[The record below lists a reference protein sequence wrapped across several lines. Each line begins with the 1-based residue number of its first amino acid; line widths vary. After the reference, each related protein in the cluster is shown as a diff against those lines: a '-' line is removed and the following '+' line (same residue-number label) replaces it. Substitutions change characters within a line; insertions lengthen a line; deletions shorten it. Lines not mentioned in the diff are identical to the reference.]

1 MANHPWM
8 PPLDTYHDEDF
19 PYHQGRELMIT
30 PHEAPEPFD
39 GPSYYRP
46 SDPSSTFDGDGDAVI
61 KQHKTRSQLVA
72 ECLPRGAAWPTDDGT
87 KSSQH
92 IGLTIEKTIK
102 TTKER
107 GSQVVVCKLNLGQM
121 HKGIPARVVAKI
133 YDPLYYPFLA
143 CALPYAS
150 DVVRQADMDLS
161 REAAVYQHFKTMG
174 TDGQF
179 APKYY
184 GAFTMPMRSHIA
196 GKYRPVCLILLE
208 HIDGSTMRAS
218 CTVPYNRIPALVP
231 GPHAGNDDQR
241 MLVMKELV
249 DIESKMR
256 HTGVV
261 YGTMMPENVM
271 ISRPSP
277 TKANAALK
285 PHSCSRVADAR
296 GQHETAVLKTA
307 GRDLA
312 IPFRTPAHN
321 TTMSTARLTFLYPP
335 LFRPLRVSTGVVQAT
350 RTSRKRYADPRRQR
364 AVFSTAFAPR
374 APVARR
380 HGKAVEPLPAPAED
394 DEMRPPLA
402 PPSPEALAKD
412 SELAAAA
419 AAAAATTPTTE
430 PAAEAQP
437 PPPTAQGPADTSAE
451 SDAQGK
457 DAAASDSREEA
468 RQDAKKSG
476 PLEAMLQM
484 PEPGTDEGGARQ
496 HPHLSP
502 PPYVHHFDSYSLVRQ
517 LQAGGYTEVQATSVM
532 KAVRRIL
539 AQNLDVAQD
548 SLVSKSDVEN
558 ETYLFRAACSELST
572 EVKNNQRIADEEM
585 RQQRTL
591 LQHEVDI
598 LTQSLSQEV
607 LTLNDNVRGMFN
619 DRKIAVSEE
628 QKGVDSIIQQI
639 NYKISISLSSDA
651 KSEIEGLRWVLIR
664 RSVLGILFMA
674 VLTLGT
680 LRYGTYVSHENKREA
695 ERLQRQAEVLR
706 ASDGKR
712 DHSSAPDAAEILA
725 AS

>member
-46 SDPSSTFDGDGDAVI
+46 SDSSSTFDGDGDAVI

-92 IGLTIEKTIK
+92 IGLTIQKTIK

-277 TKANAALK
+277 TKADAALK
-285 PHSCSRVADAR
+285 PHSS
-296 GQHETAVLKTA
+296 
-307 GRDLA
+307 
-312 IPFRTPAHN
+312 
-321 TTMSTARLTFLYPP
+321 RLTFLYPP

-350 RTSRKRYADPRRQR
+350 RTCRKRYADPRRQR

-419 AAAAATTPTTE
+419 AATTPTPE

-558 ETYLFRAACSELST
+558 
-572 EVKNNQRIADEEM
+572 
-585 RQQRTL
+585 
-591 LQHEVDI
+591 
-598 LTQSLSQEV
+598 
-607 LTLNDNVRGMFN
+607 
-619 DRKIAVSEE
+619 
-628 QKGVDSIIQQI
+628 
-639 NYKISISLSSDA
+639 
-651 KSEIEGLRWVLIR
+651 
-664 RSVLGILFMA
+664 
-674 VLTLGT
+674 
-680 LRYGTYVSHENKREA
+680 
-695 ERLQRQAEVLR
+695 
-706 ASDGKR
+706 
-712 DHSSAPDAAEILA
+712 
-725 AS
+725 

>member
-92 IGLTIEKTIK
+92 IGLTIQKTIK

-184 GAFTMPMRSHIA
+184 GAFTMPMRSNIA

-307 GRDLA
+307 GRDLGVSGSKVVK
-312 IPFRTPAHN
+312 REHG
-321 TTMSTARLTFLYPP
+321 
-335 LFRPLRVSTGVVQAT
+335 FRPQGQLNLPWRDMSQVHCRSTVADSSSSSEFFGRCSKFFGRCSNSSEDVRILRKMFNIL
-350 RTSRKRYADPRRQR
+350 RKMFKILMLVD
-364 AVFSTAFAPR
+364 
-374 APVARR
+374 
-380 HGKAVEPLPAPAED
+380 PLPLP
-394 DEMRPPLA
+394 
-402 PPSPEALAKD
+402 
-412 SELAAAA
+412 
-419 AAAAATTPTTE
+419 
-430 PAAEAQP
+430 
-437 PPPTAQGPADTSAE
+437 
-451 SDAQGK
+451 
-457 DAAASDSREEA
+457 
-468 RQDAKKSG
+468 
-476 PLEAMLQM
+476 
-484 PEPGTDEGGARQ
+484 
-496 HPHLSP
+496 
-502 PPYVHHFDSYSLVRQ
+502 
-517 LQAGGYTEVQATSVM
+517 
-532 KAVRRIL
+532 
-539 AQNLDVAQD
+539 
-548 SLVSKSDVEN
+548 
-558 ETYLFRAACSELST
+558 
-572 EVKNNQRIADEEM
+572 
-585 RQQRTL
+585 
-591 LQHEVDI
+591 
-598 LTQSLSQEV
+598 
-607 LTLNDNVRGMFN
+607 
-619 DRKIAVSEE
+619 
-628 QKGVDSIIQQI
+628 
-639 NYKISISLSSDA
+639 
-651 KSEIEGLRWVLIR
+651 
-664 RSVLGILFMA
+664 
-674 VLTLGT
+674 
-680 LRYGTYVSHENKREA
+680 
-695 ERLQRQAEVLR
+695 
-706 ASDGKR
+706 R
-712 DHSSAPDAAEILA
+712 D
-725 AS
+725 

>member
-307 GRDLA
+307 GRDL
-312 IPFRTPAHN
+312 
-321 TTMSTARLTFLYPP
+321 ARLTFLYPP